1 MDSEN
6 DFDSLSSTS
15 TSSDH
20 SVTDTR
26 IYYSSNEDEDL
37 LPEPSWQKHESVNE
51 FGTLCHPVKDT
62 TMADDGDLWF
72 ASPKSLSTVR
82 KKDEWY
88 HAAYNSKMALEAPLS
103 FWPRWVYDMYDSYSL
118 ASRAAGTELFLG
130 HNHNVAK
137 TVSILFYVHLFSTK

>member
-51 FGTLCHPVKDT
+51 FGTLCHPVKDA
-62 TMADDGDLWF
+62 TMVNDDDLWF

-82 KKDEWY
+82 KKDERQRPY
-88 HAAYNSKMALEAPLS
+88 HSACNSKMALEAPLS

-118 ASRAAGTELFLG
+118 ASRAAGTELF
-130 HNHNVAK
+130 
-137 TVSILFYVHLFSTK
+137 HLFLVIIIM